1 MNVKP
6 DTESLE
12 AEIAGLPAL
21 GLGELR
27 ALWEKLYGRL
37 APKFF
42 RRKFLVR
49 AVAYQMQVKAYGG
62 LAEATKRKLREIAAA
77 AHDGTFDAA
86 TVGPRIK
93 PGIKL
98 VRTWHGETHTVMA
111 LEQGF
116 SWNGSH
122 YSSLSAI
129 AKAIT
134 GTAWN
139 GWSFFGLKSSPA
151 ERGRDVLGRFKRP
164 AAGPQGAPA
173 WPRSRKAPPAI
184 AQLEA
189 VHA

>member
-1 MNVKP
+1 MATVANTK
-6 DTESLE
+6 SLE

-21 GLGELR
+21 GLDELR
-27 ALWEKLYGRL
+27 LRWERLYGRP

-42 RRKFLVR
+42 RRRFLMR
-49 AVAYQMQVKAYGG
+49 AVAYQMQVKAHGG
-62 LAEATKRKLREIAAA
+62 LSDATKRKLREIAAA
-77 AHDGTFDAA
+77 ARDGTFDAA

-93 PGIKL
+93 PGTKL
-98 VRTWHGETHTVMA
+98 VRTWHGETHTIMA
-111 LEQGF
+111 VENGF

-139 GWSFFGLKSSPA
+139 GWTFFGLKSGQPQD
-151 ERGRDVLGRFKRP
+151 GRDVLGRFKHP
-164 AAGPQGAPA
+164 AGGLESAPA
-173 WPRSRKAPPAI
+173 WPRSRKALPAP
-184 AQLEA
+184 AEPEA